1 MKRVE
6 LINLISKNH
15 TYKTHTF
22 LDYKRGVF
30 VAQNGIARFY
40 RLDNRI
46 DLTNNI
52 IATKGY
58 SIFKYSE
65 SKELEFGVKFDIE
78 LTINIIDLSLT
89 KFHAV
94 TISKRYYNSKYN
106 DEVIKNMICFY
117 YFANLTEDIFFDLFK
132 LRASR
137 GLSRINAI

>member
-22 LDYKRGVF
+22 LDYKRGIF
-30 VAQNGIARFY
+30 VVQNEVARFY
-40 RLDNRI
+40 RMGNRV

-52 IATKGY
+52 IATKSY
-58 SIFKYSE
+58 TIFKYSE
-65 SKELEFGVKFDIE
+65 NKELDFRVDFHIE
-78 LTINIIDLSLT
+78 LTINLIDLSLT
-89 KFHAV
+89 KFRAV
-94 TISKRYYNSKYN
+94 IISKRYYNSKYN

-132 LRASR
+132 LRTSR

>member
-1 MKRVE
+1 MKQIE

-22 LDYKRGVF
+22 LDYKHGIF
-30 VAQNGIARFY
+30 VVQNGIARFY
-40 RLDNRI
+40 RVDNRI

-52 IATKGY
+52 IATKSY

-65 SKELEFGVKFDIE
+65 SKELEFRVDFHIE
-78 LTINIIDLSLT
+78 LTINLIDLSLT
-89 KFHAV
+89 KFRAV
-94 TISKRYYNSKYN
+94 IINKRYYNSKYN
-106 DEVIKNMICFY
+106 DEVIKNMLCFY

>member
-22 LDYKRGVF
+22 LDHKRGIF
-30 VAQNGIARFY
+30 VVQNGIARFY
-40 RLDNRI
+40 RVDNRI

-52 IATKGY
+52 SATKSY

-65 SKELEFGVKFDIE
+65 SKELDFRVDFHIE
-78 LTINIIDLSLT
+78 LTINLIDLSLT
-89 KFHAV
+89 KFHVIIANE
-94 TISKRYYNSKYN
+94 RYFNFKYN
-106 DEVIKNMICFY
+106 DEVIKNMLCFY

-137 GLSRINAI
+137 GLSRINTI

>member
-22 LDYKRGVF
+22 LDHKRGIF

-40 RLDNRI
+40 RTDNRI

-52 IATKGY
+52 IVTKSY
-58 SIFKYSE
+58 TIFKYSE
-65 SKELEFGVKFDIE
+65 NKELDFRVDFHIE
-78 LTINIIDLSLT
+78 LTINLIDLSLT

-94 TISKRYYNSKYN
+94 TIRKRYYNSKYN

-137 GLSRINAI
+137 GLSKINAI

>member
-22 LDYKRGVF
+22 LDYKRGIF
-30 VAQNGIARFY
+30 VAQNGITRFH
-40 RLDNRI
+40 RINNRI

-52 IATKGY
+52 IAIKSYT
-58 SIFKYSE
+58 ILKYSKN
-65 SKELEFGVKFDIE
+65 KELEFSVEFNIE
-78 LTINIIDLSLT
+78 LTISLIDLNLI
-89 KFHAV
+89 KFRV
-94 TISKRYYNSKYN
+94 IILNERYFNFKYN
-106 DEVIKNMICFY
+106 DEVIKNMLCFY

-132 LRASR
+132 LRASK

>member
-1 MKRVE
+1 MKIVE

-22 LDYKRGVF
+22 LDHKRGIF
-30 VAQNGIARFY
+30 VVQNEIARFY
-40 RLDNRI
+40 RVGNRI

-52 IATKGY
+52 IATKSY

-65 SKELEFGVKFDIE
+65 SKELEFRVDFHIE
-78 LTINIIDLSLT
+78 LTISLVDLNLT
-89 KFHAV
+89 KFRPV
-94 TISKRYYNSKYN
+94 IISKRYYSSKYN
-106 DEVIKNMICFY
+106 DEVIKNMFCFY

>member
-15 TYKTHTF
+15 TYKTHIF
-22 LDYKRGVF
+22 LDNKRGIFVF
-30 VAQNGIARFY
+30 QNGIARFY
-40 RLDNRI
+40 RTDNRI

-52 IATKGY
+52 IATKSY
-58 SIFKYSE
+58 TIFKYSE
-65 SKELEFGVKFDIE
+65 NKELDFRVDFHIE
-78 LTINIIDLSLT
+78 LTINLIDLSLT
-89 KFHAV
+89 KFRAV
-94 TISKRYYNSKYN
+94 ITSKRYYNSKYN

-137 GLSRINAI
+137 GLSRINVI

>member
-1 MKRVE
+1 MKQIE

-22 LDYKRGVF
+22 LDYKRGIF
-30 VAQNGIARFY
+30 VVQNGIARFY
-40 RLDNRI
+40 RVDNRI

-52 IATKGY
+52 IATKSY

-65 SKELEFGVKFDIE
+65 SKELEFRVDFHIE
-78 LTINIIDLSLT
+78 LTINLIDLSLT
-89 KFHAV
+89 KFRAV
-94 TISKRYYNSKYN
+94 IINKRYYNSKYN
-106 DEVIKNMICFY
+106 DEVIKNMLCFY

>member
-22 LDYKRGVF
+22 LDHKRGIF
-30 VAQNGIARFY
+30 VTQNGIARFY
-40 RLDNRI
+40 RIDNRI

-52 IATKGY
+52 IATKSY
-58 SIFKYSE
+58 SIFKYSK
-65 SKELEFGVKFDIE
+65 SKELEFSVEFNIE
-78 LTINIIDLSLT
+78 LTISLIDLNLI
-89 KFHAV
+89 KFRA
-94 TISKRYYNSKYN
+94 IILNERYFNSKYN
-106 DEVIKNMICFY
+106 DEVIKNMLCFY

-132 LRASR
+132 LRASK

>member
-15 TYKTHTF
+15 TYKTHIF
-22 LDYKRGVF
+22 LDHKRGIF

-40 RLDNRI
+40 RTDNRI

-52 IATKGY
+52 IATKSY

-65 SKELEFGVKFDIE
+65 NKELDFRVDFHIE
-78 LTINIIDLSLT
+78 LTINLIDLSLT
-89 KFHAV
+89 KFRAV
-94 TISKRYYNSKYN
+94 IISKRYYNSKYN

-137 GLSRINAI
+137 GLSRINVI

>member
-1 MKRVE
+1 MKQVE

-22 LDYKRGVF
+22 LDHKCGIF
-30 VAQNGIARFY
+30 VAQNEVARFY
-40 RLDNRI
+40 RMGNRI

-52 IATKGY
+52 IATKSY

-65 SKELEFGVKFDIE
+65 NKELDFRVDFNIE
-78 LTINIIDLSLT
+78 LTINLIGLNLT
-89 KFHAV
+89 KFRAV
-94 TISKRYYNSKYN
+94 IISKRYYNSKYN

-132 LRASR
+132 
-137 GLSRINAI
+137 

>member
-22 LDYKRGVF
+22 LDYKRGIF

-40 RLDNRI
+40 RLNNRI

-52 IATKGY
+52 IATKSY

-65 SKELEFGVKFDIE
+65 SKELEFSVEFSIE
-78 LTINIIDLSLT
+78 LTINLINLSLT
-89 KFHAV
+89 KFHV
-94 TISKRYYNSKYN
+94 IIVNKRYFNSKHN
-106 DEVIKNMICFY
+106 DDVIKNMLCFY

-132 LRASR
+132 FRASR

>member
-15 TYKTHTF
+15 IYKTHTF
-22 LDYKRGVF
+22 LDHKRGIF

-40 RLDNRI
+40 RTDNRI

-52 IATKGY
+52 IATKSY

-65 SKELEFGVKFDIE
+65 SKELDFRVDFHIE
-78 LTINIIDLSLT
+78 LTINLIDLSLT
-89 KFHAV
+89 KFRAV
-94 TISKRYYNSKYN
+94 IIGKRYYNSKYN
-106 DEVIKNMICFY
+106 DEIIKNMICFY

-132 LRASR
+132 LRTSR
-137 GLSRINAI
+137 GLSRINVI

>member
-22 LDYKRGVF
+22 LDYKRGIF
-30 VAQNGIARFY
+30 VAQNEVARFY
-40 RLDNRI
+40 KMGNRI

-52 IATKGY
+52 IATKSY
-58 SIFKYSE
+58 TIFKYSE
-65 SKELEFGVKFDIE
+65 NKELDFRVDFHIE
-78 LTINIIDLSLT
+78 LTINLIDLSLT
-89 KFHAV
+89 KFRAV
-94 TISKRYYNSKYN
+94 ITSKRYYNSKYN

>member
-1 MKRVE
+1 MKRIE

-22 LDYKRGVF
+22 LDHKRGIF

-40 RLDNRI
+40 KTDNRI

-52 IATKGY
+52 IAIKSY
-58 SIFKYSE
+58 FIFKYSE
-65 SKELEFGVKFDIE
+65 SKELEFSVEFNIE
-78 LTINIIDLSLT
+78 LTINLINLSLT
-89 KFHAV
+89 KFRAV
-94 TISKRYYNSKYN
+94 IISKRYYNSKYN
-106 DEVIKNMICFY
+106 DEVIKNMLCFY

>member
-22 LDYKRGVF
+22 LDYKRGIF
-30 VAQNGIARFY
+30 VVQNEIARFY
-40 RLDNRI
+40 RVDNRI

-52 IATKGY
+52 IATKSY
-58 SIFKYSE
+58 TIFKYSE
-65 SKELEFGVKFDIE
+65 NKELDFRVDFNIE
-78 LTINIIDLSLT
+78 LTINLINLSLT

-94 TISKRYYNSKYN
+94 TINKRYYNSKYN
-106 DEVIKNMICFY
+106 DEVIKNMFYFY

>member
-22 LDYKRGVF
+22 LDYKRGIF
-30 VAQNGIARFY
+30 VAQNGITRFH
-40 RLDNRI
+40 RINNRI

-52 IATKGY
+52 IAIKSYT
-58 SIFKYSE
+58 ILKYSKN
-65 SKELEFGVKFDIE
+65 KELEFSVEFNIE
-78 LTINIIDLSLT
+78 LTISFIDLNLI
-89 KFHAV
+89 KFRV
-94 TISKRYYNSKYN
+94 IILNERYFNFKYN
-106 DEVIKNMICFY
+106 DEVIKNMLCFY

-132 LRASR
+132 LRASK

>member
-1 MKRVE
+1 MKWVE

-65 SKELEFGVKFDIE
+65 SKELEFGVEFDIG
-78 LTINIIDLSLT
+78 LTINLIDLSLI
-89 KFHAV
+89 KFRAV
-94 TISKRYYNSKYN
+94 IISKRYYNSKYN
-106 DEVIKNMICFY
+106 DEVIKNMIYFY

>member
-22 LDYKRGVF
+22 LDHKRGIF
-30 VAQNGIARFY
+30 VAQNEVARFY
-40 RLDNRI
+40 RMGNRI

-52 IATKGY
+52 IATKSY
-58 SIFKYSE
+58 TIFKYYE
-65 SKELEFGVKFDIE
+65 NKELDFRVDFYIE
-78 LTINIIDLSLT
+78 LTINLIDLSLT
-89 KFHAV
+89 KFRAV
-94 TISKRYYNSKYN
+94 ITSKRYYNSKYN

-132 LRASR
+132 LRANR

>member
-15 TYKTHTF
+15 IYKTHTF
-22 LDYKRGVF
+22 LDHKRGIF
-30 VAQNGIARFY
+30 VVQNEVARFY
-40 RLDNRI
+40 RMGNRI

-52 IATKGY
+52 IATKSY
-58 SIFKYSE
+58 TIFKYSE
-65 SKELEFGVKFDIE
+65 NKELEFRVEFNIE
-78 LTINIIDLSLT
+78 LTINLIDLSLI
-89 KFHAV
+89 KFRAV
-94 TISKRYYNSKYN
+94 IISKRYYNSKYN

-117 YFANLTEDIFFDLFK
+117 YFANLTEDVFFDLFK

>member
-22 LDYKRGVF
+22 LDYKRGIF
-30 VAQNGIARFY
+30 VVQNEVARFY
-40 RLDNRI
+40 RMGNRI

-52 IATKGY
+52 IATKSY
-58 SIFKYSE
+58 TIFKYSE
-65 SKELEFGVKFDIE
+65 NKELDFRVDFHIE
-78 LTINIIDLSLT
+78 LTINLIDLSLT
-89 KFHAV
+89 KFRAV
-94 TISKRYYNSKYN
+94 IISKRYYNSKYN

>member
-22 LDYKRGVF
+22 LDHKRGIF
-30 VAQNGIARFY
+30 VTQNGIARFY
-40 RLDNRI
+40 RIDNRI

-52 IATKGY
+52 IATKNY

-65 SKELEFGVKFDIE
+65 SKELDFRVDFHIE
-78 LTINIIDLSLT
+78 LTINLIDLSLT
-89 KFHAV
+89 KFRV
-94 TISKRYYNSKYN
+94 VITSKRYYNSKYN

-132 LRASR
+132 FRANR

>member
-22 LDYKRGVF
+22 LDHKRGIF

-40 RLDNRI
+40 RTDNRI

-52 IATKGY
+52 IATKSY
-58 SIFKYSE
+58 TIFKYSE
-65 SKELEFGVKFDIE
+65 NKELDFRVDFHIE
-78 LTINIIDLSLT
+78 LTINLIDLSLI
-89 KFHAV
+89 KFRAV
-94 TISKRYYNSKYN
+94 ITSKRYYNSKYN